1 MYTKKIADFI
11 YDVNNKFQEN
21 IIEVLKANKSVFDD
35 NSEIRSWEESL
46 PVVAGILD
54 NLSDNIKNNAEIVLE
69 AKYEIEEKRA
79 DVVIAGTKNG
89 VPALVMIENKRWS
102 NLREYHPL
110 GEYCVADPYHD
121 NRPVSHPCRQVD
133 HYKKTLTYTNGYVQE
148 NNVNIVTAVLLQNA
162 VEEERTGC
170 IGPFSQCFNTI
181 IWDNPVFIGEEG
193 LGVRNEKSL
202 CEYIEDYIDDGM
214 DGLAQDIYKSEV
226 CYSADYIDILANVM
240 GHREELI
247 SLLDDKQIE
256 LFDEI
261 TRKVYE
267 TAGMTDR
274 EPASREKTV
283 YIVEGSPG
291 TGKTFAAVALL
302 SYLYQ
307 QHTDRN
313 VPIKAQL
320 LLKNRDPRLALEREM
335 GIEGGA
341 VKFGLRGDSSIYDCL
356 ICDESHRNLEK
367 VWKNEDTRNTLEATI
382 QMGKVS
388 VFFYDSRQH
397 VHINDYV
404 TKDRII
410 EIAGNQGV
418 PEERIIQR
426 ELVYQH
432 RCKTAEHFLGF
443 VDRLLYHPENGL
455 NDIERFN
462 SDEDYQVALVDDP
475 QALFTL
481 IREKNANRN
490 DEKPSRVLAGKGR
503 TFGRDWSWWWN
514 DEEIRA
520 TVGPFRN
527 MQGAFTWNKREYIRP
542 QTFASD
548 EGSIGNVGCIDTS
561 QGLDFEYVGIIIA
574 PDLVY
579 DIATDCVKVDISG
592 HQQEDPNTGLSNHN
606 RNENDIIQIIK
617 NTYRVLLSRGEKGC
631 YLYCCDENL
640 QEYLKGVLP
649 VINVPE
655 SDEVDWAEIDINNQ
669 NASEPA
675 LFIGNNYNNSFH
687 TLNCKY
693 APKSLAKRVEYASR
707 EAAVNAG
714 YRPCPTCNP

>member
-1 MYTKKIADFI
+1 MYIKKIADFI
-11 YDVNNKFQEN
+11 DDVSNNFQKN

-46 PVVAGILD
+46 PVVARVLN
-54 NLSDNIKNNAEIVLE
+54 NLSDSIKNNAEIVLE

-89 VPALVMIENKRWS
+89 VPALVIIENKRWS
-102 NLREYHPL
+102 NLRKYNPL
-110 GEYCVADPYHD
+110 GEYCVVDPYHD
-121 NRPVSHPCRQVD
+121 NKPVSHPCRQVN
-133 HYKKTLTYTNGYVQE
+133 HYKEILLYTNRYVQE
-148 NNVNIVTAVLLQNA
+148 KNVNIVTAVFLQNA
-162 VEEERTGC
+162 VEEECRGC
-170 IGPFSQCFNTI
+170 VGPFSQCFNTI
-181 IWDNPVFIGEEG
+181 IRDNPVFIGEEG
-193 LGVRNEKSL
+193 LGVQNEKSL
-202 CEYIEDYIDDGM
+202 CEYIEDYIDGGIE
-214 DGLAQDIYKSEV
+214 GLAQDIYKSEI
-226 CYSADYIDILANVM
+226 CYSAEYIDILANVM
-240 GHREELI
+240 GHRKELI
-247 SLLDDKQIE
+247 SLLDDKQVE

-261 TRKVYE
+261 TREVYKI
-267 TAGMTDR
+267 AGMTGL

-291 TGKTFAAVALL
+291 TGKTFVAVALL

-313 VPIKAQL
+313 VPIKARL
-320 LLKNRDPRLALEREM
+320 LLKNKDPRLALEREM

-341 VKFGLRGDSSIYDCL
+341 VKFGLKGDRSIYDCL
-356 ICDESHRNLEK
+356 ICDESHRNLER
-367 VWKNEDTRNTLEATI
+367 VWGKNNEDMRNTLEATI
-382 QMGKVS
+382 QMGNVS

-410 EIAGNQGV
+410 EIARNQGV
-418 PEERIIQR
+418 SEERIIQR

-432 RCKTAEHFLGF
+432 RCKTAEHFLRF
-443 VDRLLYHPENGL
+443 VDQLLYHPESGL
-455 NDIERFN
+455 NDIEHFGL
-462 SDEDYQVALVDDP
+462 DEDYQVALVDNP

-490 DEKPSRVLAGKGR
+490 DGKPSRVLAGKGR
-503 TFGRDWSWWWN
+503 TAGRDWSWWWS
-514 DEEIRA
+514 DTGIRA

-579 DIATDCVKVDISG
+579 DKATDCVKVDISG
-592 HQQEDPNTGLSNHN
+592 HQQEDPNTGLRNKK
-606 RNENDIIQIIK
+606 RNESDIIQIIK

-649 VINVPE
+649 VIKIPE
-655 SDEVDWAEIDINNQ
+655 SDEVDWVEID
-669 NASEPA
+669 
-675 LFIGNNYNNSFH
+675 
-687 TLNCKY
+687 K
-693 APKSLAKRVEYASR
+693 
-707 EAAVNAG
+707 
-714 YRPCPTCNP
+714 